1 MHTTDALVL
10 KKIDVGEHDALYMLY
25 TKERGKMRAIAAGIK
40 KPAAKLRGHLEPLS
54 LSRIRL
60 VHGKNRERIIGASLL
75 DFWPGIRESGEKLAL
90 AHYMAHRIDRECMEG
105 QKDEAL
111 WGMAQGNFTALD
123 RHADFSGAGSFFL
136 GNFENDLREV
146 LGYGRADA
154 GAARVEDSGMSAP
167 EWGIMGAWESWMS

>member
-1 MHTTDALVL
+1 MLLTATVIRVRPHREYD
-10 KKIDVGEHDALYMLY
+10 KLYTLY

-60 VHGKNRERIIGASLL
+60 VPGKNRERIIGASLL

-111 WGMAQGNFTALD
+111 WDMARKSFSALN
-123 RHADFSGAGSFFL
+123 RHADFGSASSAFV
-136 GNFENDLREV
+136 GNFENDLREA
-146 LGYGRADA
+146 LGYGRAED
-154 GAARVEDSGMSAP
+154 GAAHAWDSGMSAP
-167 EWGIMGAWESWMS
+167 EWSIMQAWENWMS